1 MHHSGRAGTT
11 PWKAKS
17 LLALPVE
24 QGDMQLGV
32 WGAGVGVLGEA
43 GFSVSLLRWVGWSLG
58 EERVEVLWELVWS
71 IFFHF
76 QNYYFL

>member
-1 MHHSGRAGTT
+1 M
-11 PWKAKS
+11 
-17 LLALPVE
+17 
-24 QGDMQLGV
+24 
-32 WGAGVGVLGEA
+32 GVLGEA

-71 IFFHF
+71 VSFLF